1 MANLLSAEKQL
12 QQDESSLN
20 LPVFDITTPKVSVLS
35 IGIYAQGVDDI
46 ESAKELVK
54 QAIQQTVD
62 FQAQAELKATFA
74 KLAYDKEYPVREPM
88 NPVRTTR
95 ACAHTS
101 YYDLPCL
108 TLASNACQPAL
119 QVHLRE
125 RHGRTSRGDERR
137 RRP

>member
-35 IGIYAQGVDDI
+35 IGMKGDI